1 MPTKKLSQIISELPF
16 DAKLV
21 LLGGLV
27 TSLSVFLPW
36 YQDLDAFKT
45 GDIFYGITG
54 PLYLI
59 GLIMLILGMITVL
72 SIISKKWQNKILRL
86 GLELPVMHI
95 IIPAFNLFLLV
106 LANSVYFHA
115 KFGVNIMLKEFRFG
129 MVFAFIGVGLMLIGG
144 IFEYK
149 KGGVKWDNL
158 KGEAKPLIDI
168 EETRKH
174 EGVRRE
180 TVEQDAVHE
189 HGYVKRDEQPVD
201 ETEPVEV
208 EAAAQTPEDEAK
220 DNRYPML

>member
-1 MPTKKLSQIISELPF
+1 MISEMPL

-21 LLGGLV
+21 SLGGLI
-27 TSLSVFLPW
+27 TALSVFLPW

-45 GDIFYGITG
+45 GDMFLGITG

-59 GLIMLILGMITVL
+59 GLIMLILGGLTISSV
-72 SIISKKWQNKILRL
+72 ISKKWQNRISRI
-86 GLELPVMHI
+86 GLELPVTHI
-95 IIPAFNLFLLV
+95 IIAAFNLFLLV

-149 KGGVKWDNL
+149 KGGIKWENL

-174 EGVRRE
+174 ETIKRE
-180 TVEQDAVHE
+180 VVEHE
-189 HGYVKRDEQPVD
+189 MPVVKN
-201 ETEPVEV
+201 EPVRYGAMNNIEP
-208 EAAAQTPEDEAK
+208 ADMPENNK
-220 DNRYPML
+220 DDRYPNL

>member
-1 MPTKKLSQIISELPF
+1 MPTKKLSQIISEMPL

-21 LLGGLV
+21 SLGGLI
-27 TSLSVFLPW
+27 TALSVFLPW

-45 GDIFYGITG
+45 GDQFLGITG

-59 GLIMLILGMITVL
+59 GLIMLILGGLTVA
-72 SIISKKWQNKILRL
+72 SVISKKWQNRIARI
-86 GLELPVMHI
+86 GLELPVTHI
-95 IIPAFNLFLLV
+95 IIAAFNLFLLV

-149 KGGVKWDNL
+149 KGGIKWENL

-174 EGVRRE
+174 EIVREHSSVVRE
-180 TVEQDAVHE
+180 TP
-189 HGYVKRDEQPVD
+189 KDEIA
-201 ETEPVEV
+201 ETAETHT
-208 EAAAQTPEDEAK
+208 AMRTPENTND
-220 DNRYPML
+220 DRYPNL